1 MDVSLRL
8 LIMKSAL
15 KMTAVAV
22 ALLSSLQVAQAN
34 QCTGQLYGINAG
46 RGDTGIVFKLDE
58 AKGMV
63 EAHSRAEF
71 SSSALAYVGPLNR
84 LYYVSVPRPLEYKVD
99 VSQLD
104 LDDSELASLPISGSK
119 FRYIKLAYVD
129 LDTNEHVEVGRTA
142 NVYGLTYDS
151 ANNRLIG
158 FYNKKLYAIDPSNA
172 ATTELGAVSGITDS
186 GYWRGDLVYQGTQL
200 ILVTSKSIYN
210 IDTNTLTATKRAD
223 HSVGSVTGASFGQQ
237 GDLLVTKTILTDLG
251 HANKTYVY
259 NLDINTGNS
268 IKVASLPA
276 RINDLA
282 TSSELTDCYT
292 EALPTPTTG
301 GSGGNNGGGQ
311 CVDTQKWIVDY
322 EFIREESR
330 FKNVWGWEDDFGN
343 FHPLLDETPGGKGTT
358 EITRKGGGPIFR
370 LAINGDV
377 NNVIGYFNSSI
388 SYPYR
393 VQLWEDQWTG
403 TSKDDFDDFIVKY
416 KFTSAGDV
424 VSCNN

>member
-1 MDVSLRL
+1 MPINNNLIGISLRL
-8 LIMKSAL
+8 HIMKSAL
-15 KMTAVAV
+15 KVTAISIAI
-22 ALLSSLQVAQAN
+22 LSSLQTAHAN

-58 AKGMV
+58 AKEMV
-63 EAHSRAEF
+63 EAHSRAKF
-71 SSSALAYVGPLNR
+71 SSSALAYVEPLNR
-84 LYYVSVPRPLEYKVD
+84 LYYVSVPRPLEYRVD

-251 HANKTYVY
+251 HANKTDVY

-282 TSSELTDCYT
+282 TSSESTDCYS
-292 EALPTPTTG
+292 EPLATPTTG
-301 GSGGNNGGGQ
+301 GSGGDTGGGTGQ
-311 CVDTQKWIVDY
+311 CVDTQKWIVNY
-322 EFIREESR
+322 EFLREESK
-330 FKNVWGWEDDFGN
+330 FKNVCGW
-343 FHPLLDETPGGKGTT
+343 
-358 EITRKGGGPIFR
+358 
-370 LAINGDV
+370 
-377 NNVIGYFNSSI
+377 
-388 SYPYR
+388 
-393 VQLWEDQWTG
+393 
-403 TSKDDFDDFIVKY
+403 
-416 KFTSAGDV
+416 
-424 VSCNN
+424 

>member
-158 FYNKKLYAIDPSNA
+158 FYNKKLYSIDPTSA

-210 IDTNTLTATKRAD
+210 INTNTLTATKRAD
-223 HSVGSVTGASFGQQ
+223 HSVGSVTGATFGQE

-268 IKVASLPA
+268 IKVASLPV

-292 EALPTPTTG
+292 ESLPTPTTG
-301 GSGGNNGGGQ
+301 GTGGGTGQ
-311 CVDTQKWIVDY
+311 CVNTQKWIVNY
-322 EFIREESR
+322 EFIREESDLN
-330 FKNVWGWEDDFGN
+330 NVWGWEDDFGN
-343 FHPLLDETPGGKGTT
+343 FHPLLDETAGGKGTA
-358 EITRKGGGPIFR
+358 EVTRKGGGPIFR
-370 LAINGDV
+370 LAVNGDFNKTNGVV
-377 NNVIGYFNSSI
+377 NDYARVGYRI
-388 SYPYR
+388 QY
-393 VQLWEDQWTG
+393 WEDSWVSG
-403 TSKDDFDDFIVKY
+403 SLNNDFDDFVVKY
-416 KFTSAGDV
+416 SYSSAGDV
-424 VSCNN
+424 ESCD